1 MSPPANTSLIFDQK
15 DHCTAM
21 TVNTINCKLVVR
33 GDSELLAESRM
44 QDKTSGKG
52 GFTLPQDWKEYL
64 SIMNGQTWLWVTL
77 FHENLLQL
85 LAPLLV
91 AQEAGRTET
100 SLKIA
105 NPISQD
111 SSKALSLTGS
121 TNFQTNAT
129 N

>member
-1 MSPPANTSLIFDQK
+1 
-15 DHCTAM
+15 
-21 TVNTINCKLVVR
+21 
-33 GDSELLAESRM
+33 M

-52 GFTLPQDWKEYL
+52 EFTLPQDWKEYL

-91 AQEAGRTET
+91 DQEKGRTET

-121 TNFQTNAT
+121 TNFQTDAT